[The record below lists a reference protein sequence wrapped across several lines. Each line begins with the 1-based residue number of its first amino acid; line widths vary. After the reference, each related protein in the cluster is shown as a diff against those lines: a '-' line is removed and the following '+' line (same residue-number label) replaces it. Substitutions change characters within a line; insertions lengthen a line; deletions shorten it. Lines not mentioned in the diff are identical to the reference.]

1 MSFFV
6 VMTGP
11 NKEDVNYYDALA
23 DKEKPWYSSIGGI
36 KDRIRYPLI
45 DAFKWAKDGISDFGY
60 NFFKKVD
67 TNRKSSR
74 IYRSKWRYWLVIP
87 KGYNGKKLDRKTAA
101 EYDYIESLSNW
112 SFLVKVWE
120 KYWLVDNKWKKITK
134 LEYDNVVVE
143 KVNFGTKDLLVVTK
157 EGKKWVM
164 NDMWEIVVPLEYN
177 GVEVVQNEDKIFF
190 IVTEWDKKWIMNESW
205 EWVVRPEYNDIKAVT
220 RYNYENEGKAEIS
233 FIVKKLDKKWVIN
246 DKWKT
251 VIPLEYDEIVVPF
264 HGTWNIVFIV
274 KRWDRY
280 WLSSFDGKIIK
291 DTREY
296 DNYEIISE
304 SGIGLRENS
313 YMENRVTL
321 TGKGVKPFTY
331 FQYGH
336 N

>member
-1 MSFFV
+1 
-6 VMTGP
+6 MTGP
-11 NKEDVNYYDALA
+11 DKKLDLNYKHSFPEEMDRGKNFHEIYETIKFSLLRTLNQSKDSIHDFVYNSGEKLLR
-23 DKEKPWYSSIGGI
+23 DKEF
-36 KDRIRYPLI
+36 DRAYTYRYRG
-45 DAFKWAKDGISDFGY
+45 K
-60 NFFKKVD
+60 
-67 TNRKSSR
+67 
-74 IYRSKWRYWLVIP
+74 YWLVIP
-87 KGYNGKKLDRKTAA
+87 KEYKGEKLNQKTAA

-157 EGKKWVM
+157 EG
-164 NDMWEIVVPLEYN
+164 MWEIVVPLEYN
-177 GVEVVQNEDKIFF
+177 GVEVVRNEDKIFF

-205 EWVVRPEYNDIKAVT
+205 EWVVGPEYNDIKAVT

-264 HGTWNIVFIV
+264 RGTWNIVFIV

-280 WLSSFDGKIIK
+280 WLSSFDGKTIK

-296 DNYEIISE
+296 DNYEIISK

-321 TGKGVKPFTY
+321 TGEGVKPFTY